1 MAHQGTRARAH
12 RVPLSTCIVSL
23 LLLPSLLQAQPTAGP
38 DYIVGQTLLPEANQ
52 AGVTYVG
59 TDIYVG
65 AGTFAVGGQSILRVA
80 PDGTSTTVVTGL
92 NSIGGVAY
100 NAACDILLFTDNG
113 LEGPGATT
121 GDTVYGLP
129 APRDAVGSVDAATLE
144 LIASGTISAAANV
157 LGLPDCSVLV
167 TDPTGDDSSRVVK
180 VDGGVASD
188 LITGLDFVSGLALTD
203 TNELLVGEVDAN
215 TFAGRVHR
223 FDLAGSSLGALAT
236 GLSGSFDAALDPTGH
251 LLVTGG
257 FTFDFATSTVV
268 RIAPD
273 SSVEEIASGFGFTSG
288 VGVDGPSGQI
298 AVLDFGVAGVD
309 TLTPV
314 ANLTAGGKAK
324 KDCQVEWWGGETDL
338 NRRGKPIP
346 RWTCHDGDACDRDGA
361 VDGSCTFLVGA
372 CFAVDDARLA
382 SCQSP
387 TIEAAVLTSKKLPD
401 VAVELQAAVNAVLP
415 TSDPVCSRAVEV
427 TIPVSRKGPSLG
439 IKTIVNGKRGD
450 RDRLGLRCRASD

>member
-1 MAHQGTRARAH
+1 MAHQETTTRLR
-12 RVPLSTCIVSL
+12 RVLLSTFIFSL
-23 LLLPSLLQAQPTAGP
+23 LFLPALLQAQPTAGP
-38 DYIVGQTLLPEANQ
+38 DYIVGQTSLPAANQ
-52 AGVTYVG
+52 AGVAYVG

-65 AGTFAVGGQSILRVA
+65 AGTFAVGGQSIIRVA
-80 PDGTSTTVVTGL
+80 PDGTSTTLVTGL

-129 APRDAVGSVDAATLE
+129 APRDAVGSVNAATLE
-144 LIASGTISAAANV
+144 LIAPGTIPTAANV

-167 TDPTGDDSSRVVK
+167 TDPTGDNIGRVVK
-180 VDGGVASD
+180 VDAGVASD
-188 LITGLDFVSGLALTD
+188 LVTGLDFVSGLALTD
-203 TNELLVGEVDAN
+203 SDELLVGEVDAN
-215 TFAGRVHR
+215 TFAGSVHR
-223 FDLAGSSLGALAT
+223 FDLAGSPLGTLAT
-236 GLSGSFDAALDPTGH
+236 GLSGSFDAALDPMGD
-251 LLVTGG
+251 LIVTGG
-257 FTFDFATSTVV
+257 FTFDFGSSTLV

-273 SSVEEIASGFGFTSG
+273 STVDEIASGFGFTSG
-288 VGVDGPSGQI
+288 VAVDAPSGQI
-298 AVLDFGVAGVD
+298 AALDFGVAGVD

-338 NRRGKPIP
+338 NRRGHPIP

-382 SCQSP
+382 ACQSP

-401 VAVELQAAVNAVLP
+401 VAAELQGAVNAVLP
-415 TSDPVCSRAVEV
+415 TSAPVCSRAVAV

-439 IKTIVNGKRGD
+439 IKTIVGGKRGD